1 MNKSYEGKIE
11 DAKDGSGDGILI
23 FPQEMIDDLGWKE
36 GDVLDFS
43 NEDGNIILKNL
54 NVAKKQQNEDSA

>member
-1 MNKSYEGKIE
+1 MNKSYEGKII